1 MFVQFWIVVAAGTTS
16 CVSPATSAS
25 SPRILPA
32 SALVT
37 ALVFVAHVCSGAVTA
52 VNTTRLAILLIVA
65 FVVAA
70 AASFPPRIF
79 SVSLRPVLIVIR
91 LLVAATSALPI
102 VALTTATTATAT
114 LSILIIRVLVVE
126 PLLLIA
132 LLAPATAASTSLRLL
147 GLILV
152 LVVLVVVAFIHAPVV
167 LVEVWIF
174 ALILAI
180 HPLLVVVSTTSTAA
194 CSPLATVAAIAAL
207 LLLFVPV
214 LVVCDALLLLTVRW
228 IGDAL
233 VDAFLLVPAISSTT
247 AAILLSTT
255 FRGTAIL
262 VIVHLLFTLALDVV
276 VLSFV

>member
-37 ALVFVAHVCSGAVTA
+37 ALVFVAHVCSGAVAA
-52 VNTTRLAILLIVA
+52 VNTTCLAILLIVA

-79 SVSLRPVLIVIR
+79 SVGLRPVLIVIR
-91 LLVAATSALPI
+91 LLVAAASALPI
-102 VALTTATTATAT
+102 VALTTATAT
-114 LSILIIRVLVVE
+114 LSILIIRVLVVV

-167 LVEVWIF
+167 LVEVLIF
-174 ALILAI
+174 ALKLAI

-207 LLLFVPV
+207 LLLFVPI
-214 LVVCDALLLLTVRW
+214 LVVCAALLLLAVRW
-228 IGDAL
+228 IGDTL
-233 VDAFLLVPAISSTT
+233 VDAFLLVPAISST
-247 AAILLSTT
+247 AATILLSTT